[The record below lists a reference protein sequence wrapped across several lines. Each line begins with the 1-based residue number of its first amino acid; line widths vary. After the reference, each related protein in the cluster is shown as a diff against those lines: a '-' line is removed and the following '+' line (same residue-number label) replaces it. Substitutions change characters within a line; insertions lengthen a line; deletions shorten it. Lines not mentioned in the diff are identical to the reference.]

1 MAPGNKTYKG
11 LAVPL
16 NGESEIFQITAAT
29 DILTITGATSQAG
42 DYLNLRQVGGT
53 EDFSFTKD
61 GTLVLKAKGATAG
74 AAFGKIRFP
83 LLASAPTSAAG
94 IKQGDVWMAKATTD
108 VYRFALAISD
118 TVATVVRYGPRM
130 TRTTLGSVSS

>member
-1 MAPGNKTYKG
+1 MAVGTSAFKG

-16 NGESEIFQITAAT
+16 AGESEIKQLTAAN

-83 LLASAPTSAAG
+83 MLASAPTSAAG
-94 IKQGDVWMAKATTD
+94 IKAGDMWIAKATTD
-108 VYRFALAISD
+108 VYRLAIAISD
-118 TVATVVRYGPRM
+118 SVATVVRYGGRF
-130 TRTTLGSVSS
+130 TRTTLGSVSH